1 MFSPSLTMTAT
12 QSDMCSCNTGA
23 MLPDKYEAM
32 HQKITCTC
40 FPSEQMRRREV
51 SYLRKHVYQSW
62 EMRGVNFM
70 RERKFVN
77 MFTHGTE
84 LL

>member
-32 HQKITCTC
+32 NQKITCTC

-51 SYLRKHVYQSW
+51 S
-62 EMRGVNFM
+62 
-70 RERKFVN
+70 
-77 MFTHGTE
+77 
-84 LL
+84 